1 VRATYELDPPEWAET
16 LATLESTSLP
26 DGPEAV
32 RARVER
38 VEGNRVTIDFPALD
52 EPLGVAALVSS
63 VVAGEWAD
71 RGDFRSCRLVRVE
84 WPDWLPGHRFDAP
97 DRVLVGAIVK
107 PALGLSTEEFART
120 AGALSRGGAAL
131 VKDDELLMDSSAGPL
146 GPRVRAVV
154 AELGHGT
161 VYAPNVTGP
170 TESLLARAESAVA
183 AGATALMLN
192 VFVQGIDA
200 LRALRDA
207 DFGVPLFA
215 HRVGGA
221 FLTRG
226 ASVAVEPRVLA
237 ELTRLCGAD
246 YVQVG
251 SFGER
256 AYDSADDVRAQIDAA
271 APAVAVIGG
280 GIGPDNARD
289 QLARTGRTGGVM
301 LLLGS
306 AAYLDPAG
314 IEHAVARTVAAT
326 R

>member
-1 VRATYELDPPEWAET
+1 M
-16 LATLESTSLP
+16 
-26 DGPEAV
+26 
-32 RARVER
+32 RARVEDID
-38 VEGNRVTIDFPALD
+38 GNRVTIDFPALD
-52 EPLGVAALVSS
+52 APLGVAALVSS

-71 RGDFRSCRLVRVE
+71 RGDFRSCRLVQVE
-84 WPDWLPGHRFDAP
+84 WPAWLPGHSFDAP
-97 DRVLVGAIVK
+97 PHALVGAIVK
-107 PALGLSTEEFART
+107 PALGLTVDEFART
-120 AGALSRGGAAL
+120 AGALSRGGADL
-131 VKDDELLMDSSAGPL
+131 VKDDELLMDSPASPL
-146 GPRVRAVV
+146 EARVRAVTDAL
-154 AELGHGT
+154 AEGT
-161 VYAPNVTGP
+161 IYAPNVTGP
-170 TESLLARAESAVA
+170 TETLLHRAERAVA

-192 VFVQGIDA
+192 VFAQGVDS

-207 DFGVPLFA
+207 EFGVPLFA

-221 FLTRG
+221 FLARG
-226 ASVAVEPRVLA
+226 GAVSVAPRVLA

-251 SFGER
+251 AFNQR
-256 AYDSADDVRAQIDAA
+256 VHDSADDVRAQIEAA

-289 QLARTGRTGGVM
+289 QLDRSGASGGVM

-314 IEHAVARTVAAT
+314 LEHAVARTVAAV